1 MDIVYQIIDK
11 RKYTHA
17 KLATDFLCE
26 RDKQHLEKIETIGKK
41 FDFVLG
47 RNLLKNFLE
56 KYCLQKIKTLELE
69 YSSNGKPYLK
79 DQQVFFNLAHSG
91 NYIIVIASSN
101 PCGVDLQREENLD
114 RPEFLWE
121 RIAHEEELYQ
131 HIDVSPHF
139 ILKTWTQKEAVTKCY
154 DHTDTGSFSSIN
166 LSNQKETRSIAWH
179 REHFFLK
186 SIQFSDKDDNYFCEI
201 ASIGKKFDH
210 PIDLHEVKF
219 FRTNE
224 AI

>member
-69 YSSNGKPYLK
+69 RKNKEMKRDRCY
-79 DQQVFFNLAHSG
+79 AC
-91 NYIIVIASSN
+91 NY
-101 PCGVDLQREENLD
+101 
-114 RPEFLWE
+114 
-121 RIAHEEELYQ
+121 
-131 HIDVSPHF
+131 
-139 ILKTWTQKEAVTKCY
+139 
-154 DHTDTGSFSSIN
+154 
-166 LSNQKETRSIAWH
+166 
-179 REHFFLK
+179 FFLNK
-186 SIQFSDKDDNYFCEI
+186 LV
-201 ASIGKKFDH
+201 
-210 PIDLHEVKF
+210 P
-219 FRTNE
+219 
-224 AI
+224 

>member
-1 MDIVYQIIDK
+1 MYRAHDSRVVSK
-11 RKYTHA
+11 AGGAAPPPA
-17 KLATDFLCE
+17 KSIRA
-26 RDKQHLEKIETIGKK
+26 RAQNH
-41 FDFVLG
+41 
-47 RNLLKNFLE
+47 
-56 KYCLQKIKTLELE
+56 
-69 YSSNGKPYLK
+69 
-79 DQQVFFNLAHSG
+79 
-91 NYIIVIASSN
+91 
-101 PCGVDLQREENLD
+101 
-114 RPEFLWE
+114 RP
-121 RIAHEEELYQ
+121 
-131 HIDVSPHF
+131 
-139 ILKTWTQKEAVTKCY
+139 KEAVTKCY